1 MPIQHFIHKEMMLQ
15 TEFQES
21 GGGRWRGRY
30 ERLYDSNEER
40 TVRTRRFLMRRV
52 DGRVKGVKL
61 SRARKLNWKPFSIM
75 FVLSRKIAG
84 FVRRLK
90 MDDACP
96 AIIFSCQWGLP
107 VISHSSVNRR
117 QTPISSYRGLTWF

>member
-1 MPIQHFIHKEMMLQ
+1 MLIQRMMLQ
-15 TEFQES
+15 TEFQEL
-21 GGGRWRGRY
+21 GWRGRY
-30 ERLYDSNEER
+30 ERLCEER
-40 TVRTRRFLMRRV
+40 TVIRTRRFLIMRRV
-52 DGRVKGVKL
+52 DGRIKGVKL

-84 FVRRLK
+84 FVKRMK

-107 VISHSSVNRR
+107 VISHSSVNTRK
-117 QTPISSYRGLTWF
+117 TPISSYRGLTWF